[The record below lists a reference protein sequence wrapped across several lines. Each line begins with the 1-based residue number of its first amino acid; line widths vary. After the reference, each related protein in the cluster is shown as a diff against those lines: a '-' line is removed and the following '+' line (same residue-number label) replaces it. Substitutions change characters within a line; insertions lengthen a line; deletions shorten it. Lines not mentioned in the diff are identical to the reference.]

1 MTTNP
6 ELRNAG
12 IGDLADIKFLLER
25 AALPFNDLAPEAMH
39 NFVVVRDAQG
49 LLIGAG
55 GIERYEHDGLLRSV
69 VVHENARGT
78 GLGQQI
84 TSAVEDRARNNGV
97 TALYLLT
104 TTAADFFPR
113 FGYERFERNNVP
125 EKLKHSAEFASLC
138 PASAVCMRK
147 SLV

>member
-6 ELRNAG
+6 ELRNAAVD
-12 IGDLADIKFLLER
+12 DLADIKSLLAQ
-25 AALPFNDLAPEAMH
+25 AALPFDDLKPDAMQD
-39 NFVVVRDAQG
+39 FVVVRDEQRT
-49 LLIGAG
+49 LIGAG
-55 GIERYEHDGLLRSV
+55 GIERYENDGLLRSV
-69 VVHENARGT
+69 VVHAAARGT
-78 GLGQQI
+78 GLGELI
-84 TSAVEDRARNNGV
+84 TSAVEDHARENGV

-113 FGYERFERNNVP
+113 FGYVRFERNNVP
-125 EKLKHSAEFASLC
+125 ERLKHSAEFASLC